1 MTREEDTIIRM
12 RGEGFSAAK
21 IGEVLGI
28 SRSATCGRMYRMRA
42 RGIVFREAAVKRPD
56 GRSRAEKTHPR
67 PLAPKP
73 LAGAAVV
80 GRVSIMDLAPWH
92 CRSVM
97 PRGAEDKLPIYCG
110 AEKRKGSSYCA
121 EHHQLYHRVAQ
132 PQTPA

>member
-1 MTREEDTIIRM
+1 MTKEEDTIIRM
-12 RGEGFSAAK
+12 RAEGFSTTK

-42 RGIVFREAAVKRPD
+42 RGIVLKEVVAKRPD
-56 GRSRAEKTHPR
+56 GRSRVEKTHPR

-73 LAGAAVV
+73 PANAAVI

-92 CRSVM
+92 CRAVTPEYDST
-97 PRGAEDKLPIYCG
+97 LYCG
-110 AEKRKGSSYCA
+110 ALKRDGSSYCDD
-121 EHHQLYHRVAQ
+121 HHQLYHLPKK

>member
-12 RGEGFSAAK
+12 RGEGFSTTK

-28 SRSATCGRMYRMRA
+28 SRSATCGRMHRMRA
-42 RGIVFREAAVKRPD
+42 RGIVFKEVTVKRPD
-56 GRSRAEKTHPR
+56 GRSRTEKTHPR

-73 LAGAAVV
+73 PAGAAVI

-92 CRSVM
+92 CRAVTPQYDST
-97 PRGAEDKLPIYCG
+97 LYCG
-110 AEKRKGSSYCA
+110 ALKRDGSSYCA
-121 EHHQLYHRVAQ
+121 DHHQLYYLTKR